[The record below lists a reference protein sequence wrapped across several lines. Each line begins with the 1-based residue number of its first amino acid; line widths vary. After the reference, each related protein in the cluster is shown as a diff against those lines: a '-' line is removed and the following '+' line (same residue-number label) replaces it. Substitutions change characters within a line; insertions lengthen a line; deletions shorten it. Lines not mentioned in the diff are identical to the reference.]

1 MEPYRQKYRLT
12 GIPARRSQAGITLIG
27 FLILAALFG
36 VVGYGGLKLFPLYM
50 DNMKLGRVLE
60 DVRQEL
66 DGRNATAGQIR
77 TAFSRRFAVEG
88 IQLPAE
94 SVKITQARDGHEVS
108 IQTDNRTP
116 YIADI
121 WFLVTFDKKVE
132 IRR

>member
-1 MEPYRQKYRLT
+1 MT
-12 GIPARRSQAGITLIG
+12 GVPTRRRQAGITVIG

-36 VVGYGGLKLFPLYM
+36 IVGYGGLKLVPVYM
-50 DNMKLGRVLE
+50 QNMRLSKVLD

-77 TAFSRRFAVEG
+77 TALSRRFAVEG
-88 IQLPAE
+88 IQLSPE
-94 SVKITQARDGHEVS
+94 SVKINQARNGYEVS
-108 IQTDNRTP
+108 IQHDNRTP
-116 YIADI
+116 FVADI